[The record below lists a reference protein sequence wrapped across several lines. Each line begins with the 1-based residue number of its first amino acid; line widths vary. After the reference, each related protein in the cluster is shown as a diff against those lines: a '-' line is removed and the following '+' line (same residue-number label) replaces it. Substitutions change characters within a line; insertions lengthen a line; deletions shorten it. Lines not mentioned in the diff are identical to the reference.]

1 MNNNVNTQEN
11 KPQEKK
17 KKKGFLS
24 GLIEVKEEP
33 NKEPQQ
39 SAQTPTKANQPVK
52 PQEQPKAEEKV
63 LTEEEQLLVNT
74 GEGVN
79 LIPKK
84 SKAEITKEKKKFSFS
99 VSSLVSLSILV
110 ILSLAIVLFNI
121 ISKQQLDAA
130 NKTLYS
136 KELKMEEYSDE
147 IISNSEILDRTDLYK
162 YLQKSVFSPKEILE
176 YIMAIINES
185 GNVTIRSFDLSN
197 SLGFEM
203 NGSTSSLEVVSK
215 LWYLLG
221 IDKNIENINLESV
234 GKSEEGANFSFK
246 GQLNADYFISE

>member
-1 MNNNVNTQEN
+1 MNKDVNTQEN
-11 KPQEKK
+11 KPKEEN

-24 GLIEVKEEP
+24 GLIEVEQDPEKKEAP
-33 NKEPQQ
+33 TTVPKQDVKQTQ
-39 SAQTPTKANQPVK
+39 SK
-52 PQEQPKAEEKV
+52 PEEKG
-63 LTEEEQLLVNT
+63 LTEDQQLLVNT
-74 GEGVN
+74 GDGVN

-99 VSSLVSLSILV
+99 ISSLISLAVLV

-121 ISKQQLDAA
+121 VSKQQLNAA
-130 NKTLYS
+130 NKELYS
-136 KELKMEEYSDE
+136 KELKMEDYYDE
-147 IISNSEILDRTDLYK
+147 IISNNEILDRIDLYK
-162 YLQKSVFSPKEILE
+162 YLQQNVFSPKEILE
-176 YIMAIINES
+176 YIMAIVNES
-185 GNVTIRSFDLSN
+185 GNITIRSFDLSN

-221 IDKNIENINLESV
+221 IDDNIETINLESV
-234 GKSEEGANFSFK
+234 GKSDEGANFSFK